1 LHWRGRCGLA
11 AWRILTGPALSLAAA
26 RRTDGRQ
33 EDGGFNF
40 LTQTGYIVAECS
52 SEVRV
57 SSIPA
62 SAAPAD
68 IVGYSIVLVGQ
79 FDPGQA
85 QPSLLAKAGLLDE
98 GDLSDLTYDM
108 LVKDLVIAKLPWIVF
123 TIERTKLT
131 ALTTL
136 QFPVAEPVRDFVLD
150 LIELMPSKRYT
161 ALGINRDTHM
171 PLQSRELYQALLD
184 KLAGSP
190 ERDSL
195 ADDVYEGAL
204 LRPVPLT
211 LSIQGRRDDGA
222 RGTVTVRLEP
232 SLQISPG
239 SRSRFLW
246 PSELGAPQEYYP
258 VVRPRVP

>member
-1 LHWRGRCGLA
+1 M
-11 AWRILTGPALSLAAA
+11 
-26 RRTDGRQ
+26 
-33 EDGGFNF
+33 
-40 LTQTGYIVAECS
+40 
-52 SEVRV
+52 

-108 LVKDLVIAKLPWIVF
+108 LVKDLVVAKLPWIAF
-123 TIERTKLT
+123 TIERTKLA

-171 PLQSRELYQALLD
+171 PLRSRELYQALLD

-190 ERDSL
+190 NRDSL
-195 ADDVYEGAL
+195 SDDVYEGAL
-204 LRPVPLT
+204 LRPVPLSLT
-211 LSIQGRRDDGA
+211 IQGQRDDGA
-222 RGTVTVRLEP
+222 RGTVTVRVEP
-232 SLQISPG
+232 SLQVFPGVYIQINDHFDANPDTLDAEPEQLLERLTERWSNSMMRTQRIISAI
-239 SRSRFLW
+239 RNQIYALT
-246 PSELGAPQEYYP
+246 
-258 VVRPRVP
+258 